1 MMRLHSPFD
10 TIKLVNEWEAAM
22 KKKLFLM
29 RHGETLFNQLKKI
42 QGACDSPLTEK
53 GIQQAK
59 QARDYFYEQAIRFDH
74 LYSSTQE
81 RASDTLEI
89 VTDGRPYR
97 RLKELK
103 EMGFGSYE
111 GEQQFLQPMGQE
123 YFESFYLQFGGE
135 SMSKVQERMTTGL
148 HRIMAQ
154 EDHQNVLA
162 VSHNGACVSF
172 LQTIWEGDEN
182 ELVRAFP
189 NCAIF
194 DLSYENQRFKLEDII
209 DPAIKQSILK
219 KQAQ

>member
-1 MMRLHSPFD
+1 
-10 TIKLVNEWEAAM
+10 M

-53 GIQQAK
+53 GIQQAQ
-59 QARDYFYEQAIRFDH
+59 QARAYFQEQGVHFDQF
-74 LYSSTQE
+74 YSSTQE

-89 VTDGRPYR
+89 IIGNKPYH

-103 EMGFGSYE
+103 EMGFGSFE

-135 SMSKVQERMTTGL
+135 AMSTVQARMTKGL
-148 HRIMAQ
+148 HRIMAKD
-154 EDHQNVLA
+154 DHENVLA
-162 VSHNGACVSF
+162 VSHNGACISF
-172 LQTIWEGDEN
+172 LQTIWQGDQN
-182 ELVRAFP
+182 QLIRSFP

-194 DLSYENQRFKLEDII
+194 ALSYEEQQFQLDDII
-209 DPAIKQSILK
+209 DPAIKQSIL
-219 KQAQ
+219 